1 MLTVLGRAR
10 AMVTPQCLA
19 TAKAALMRCS
29 LNKSGLQFSPGV
41 EGINLGET
49 GDGNALK
56 PMDVVMTKE
65 GQGLARSI
73 E

>member
-1 MLTVLGRAR
+1 
-10 AMVTPQCLA
+10 
-19 TAKAALMRCS
+19 MRCS

-41 EGINLGET
+41 EGINFGET